1 MQAFLVYLFNLY
13 EITGY
18 LEQYCAYIDKRRSPI
33 IFYFATEI
41 KKQPLGKRIGIFLEG
56 NV

>member
-18 LEQYCAYIDKRRSPI
+18 LEQYCAYIDK
-33 IFYFATEI
+33 
-41 KKQPLGKRIGIFLEG
+41 KKKPDNLLLC
-56 NV
+56 N